1 MIEKMIAQV
10 FKARNA
16 AHGQHWKT
24 NNGEQHRALGE
35 FYDEAIDVLDRY
47 VETHQGLFGLVG
59 DTPDQTKDITNALR
73 DQMIWLTKNRAE
85 VTRDIPPLQNIYDEL
100 TAVYLKTLYKLEHL
114 R

>member
-1 MIEKMIAQV
+1 MIEQLIAQV
-10 FKARNA
+10 FEARNA

-59 DTPDQTKDITNALR
+59 DTPDQSPDITNALR
-73 DQMIWLTKNRAE
+73 DQMIWLTKNRAD
-85 VTRDIPPLQNIYDEL
+85 VTRGIPPLQNIYDEL